1 MTSLWLDR
9 AGLIATD
16 PFVTGARFDTVVVGG
31 GLTGLTIGLLLARS
45 GQSVA
50 VLEAR
55 HLASVTTGNTTGK
68 VSLLHGAQLS
78 HVISH
83 NSGTVARA
91 YVEANREGQQ
101 WLLRYC
107 QEHAVPVQRRDAFT
121 YAGTPDG
128 AESVR
133 REYDA
138 CREAGLDVTLERE
151 TELPFPTYG
160 AVRLPDQAQIDPLD
174 VVEGLSGDLRAHG
187 GVICEGVLVTDVDEA
202 GDHAELTTSRGAV
215 HAGRVVLATGTPFLA
230 RGAYF
235 ARLKPLRSYAVAFRV
250 PGSIPQGMYL
260 SLDEPTRS
268 LRTAPVGAEE
278 FLVVG
283 GNGHVVGR
291 ERAAAAQWRDLEAW
305 THDHFPGAERTHGWS
320 AQDYRSLDY
329 APYVGPIEPGNE
341 RVFVA
346 TGFNK
351 WGLSNAVAASIAL
364 SGMLLDGAMK
374 WADTLYERPPTLTD
388 APDAVALNAG
398 VGFELAKDWLG
409 QTFSHKP
416 AAPPA
421 EGEGVTYREGMSPV
435 GACTVG
441 GTTSRV
447 SGVCT
452 HLGGVLGWNDAEKSW
467 DCPLHGSRFSHDGT
481 RLEGP
486 ALRDLERVADSP
498 E

>member
-9 AGLIATD
+9 AGEIATD
-16 PFVTGARFDTVVVGG
+16 PFVADATFDTVVVGG
-31 GLTGLTIGLLLARS
+31 GLTGLTTALLLARS

-55 HLASVTTGNTTGK
+55 HLAAVTTGNTTGK

-78 HVISH
+78 HLLSH
-83 NSGTVARA
+83 NSGAVARA

-107 QEHAVPVQRRDAFT
+107 QEHDLPAPRRDAFT
-121 YAGTPDG
+121 YAGTPEG

-133 REYDA
+133 REYEA
-138 CREAGLDVTLERE
+138 CREAGLDVTLESQ

-160 AVRLPDQAQIDPLD
+160 AVRLADQTQIDPLD
-174 VVEGLSGDLRAHG
+174 VVDGLARDLRAHG
-187 GVICEGVLVTDVDEA
+187 GMVCEGVLVTDVDETGA
-202 GDHAELTTSRGAV
+202 QTEVATSRGTVRAR
-215 HAGRVVLATGTPFLA
+215 RVVLATGTPILN

-235 ARLKPLRSYAVAFRV
+235 ARLKALRSYALAFRV
-250 PGSIPQGMYL
+250 PGVIPQGMYL
-260 SLDEPTRS
+260 SVDRPTRS
-268 LRTAPVGAEE
+268 LRTAAAGGEE
-278 FLVVG
+278 RLVVG

-291 ERAAAAQWRDLEAW
+291 EQAAAAQWRDLETW
-305 THDHFPGAERTHGWS
+305 TLDHFPGAERTHAWS

-329 APYVGPIEPGNE
+329 APYVGPIEPGSD
-341 RVFVA
+341 RVFVT

-351 WGLSNAVAASIAL
+351 WGMSNAVAASIAL
-364 SGMLLDGAMK
+364 SGILLDGAMK
-374 WADTLYERPPTLTD
+374 WADTLYKRPVTLSD
-388 APDAVALNAG
+388 ASDAVALNAG
-398 VGFELAKDWLG
+398 VGFELAKDWVG

-416 AAPPA
+416 ASPPT
-421 EGEGVTYREGMSPV
+421 EGEGVVYREGISPI
-435 GACTVG
+435 GACTVDG
-441 GTTSRV
+441 ITSRV

-452 HLGGVLGWNDAEKSW
+452 HLGGVLGWNHAEKSW

-486 ALRDLERVADSP
+486 ALRDLERITDSP